1 MSGIFEAIASIATAA
16 ATEATARTAKRLVLG
31 AAAVLCLLLGV
42 GFAAAAGYEALA
54 IGYGT
59 LTAKLIVAGGFL
71 LVGLI
76 IFAVMAIQKSQR
88 KRQAAESG
96 PTTAM
101 AVAFAMGL
109 LSGLGRRRK

>member
-1 MSGIFEAIASIATAA
+1 MSGILEAIANIATAA

-42 GFAAAAGYEALA
+42 VFAAAAGYEALA
-54 IGYGT
+54 LAYGT
-59 LTAKLIVAGGFL
+59 LMAKLIIAGVFL
-71 LVGLI
+71 LVGLV
-76 IFAVMAIQKSQR
+76 IFAVMAIRKSQKQR
-88 KRQAAESG
+88 KAAETG
-96 PTTAM
+96 PTTAL